1 MSKTKSK
8 PPEKSYEE
16 LGQMLVN
23 IYESGYINRNQTYKM
38 SFLKGLLSGLG
49 GVIGATLVVALLL
62 WFLSALDEVPF
73 VGPLFENLNDTIE
86 TRRQ

>member
-1 MSKTKSK
+1 MSKPKQK

-38 SFLKGLLSGLG
+38 SFLKGLVSGLG
-49 GVIGATLVVALLL
+49 SVIGATLVVAILI
-62 WFLSALDEVPF
+62 WVLSILSEA
-73 VGPLFENLNDTIE
+73 PLVDSLFKNIKGTIE
-86 TRRQ
+86 NR